1 MREVA
6 LPGGETVP
14 AMGLGTW
21 AMGERAAERAQEVA
35 ALRRGIELGMTL
47 IDTAEMYAEGGAEEV
62 VADAV
67 AGQRDAVFLVSKVY
81 PHNASKEGTVQ
92 ACERSLRRLKTDRID
107 LYLLHWRGSHP
118 LAETVA
124 AFEGLREA
132 GKIRHWGVSNL
143 DAAEMEELADVPGG
157 KGCAADQVLYNLTRR
172 GPEFDLLPWCDG
184 ASGGGDGLQPD
195 RAGQAAPARG
205 AGRGGGAAWGGSVP
219 GSAGLGD
226 TGARRDRDSQGV
238 QHRACRGEPQGG
250 GPGAVGG
257 GPGRAGPSVRAARAQ
272 AAVGDAVAENLLS
285 ASYYKKL
292 FICVMRVSWI
302 IERPEI
308 RR

>member
-1 MREVA
+1 MRQVA
-6 LPGGETVP
+6 LAGGETVP
-14 AMGLGTW
+14 VMGLGTW

-143 DAAEMEELADVPGG
+143 DAAEMAELADVPGG

-172 GPEFDLLPWCDG
+172 GPEFDLLPWCEAHQVAVMAYSPIEQG
-184 ASGGGDGLQPD
+184 RLP
-195 RAGQAAPARG
+195 RHAALDEV
-205 AGRGGGAAWGGSVP
+205 AGRHGVDRFQVALAWVI
-219 GSAGLGD
+219 
-226 TGARRDRDSQGV
+226 R
-238 QHRACRGEPQGG
+238 
-250 GPGAVGG
+250 GPGVIAIPKASNTAHVEAN
-257 GPGRAGPSVRAARAQ
+257 RKAADLA
-272 AAVGDAVAENLLS
+272 LS
-285 ASYYKKL
+285 AEDLAVLDQAFAPPTRK
-292 FICVMRVSWI
+292 
-302 IERPEI
+302 RPLAML
-308 RR
+308 